1 MTGCWD
7 LETRHWVIR
16 AVGVIDICINTH
28 QSAGFILADAGYDV
42 WMGNFRGNTYSREH
56 TVLNPA
62 REKFWQFS
70 FDQMGHHDLPTMLN
84 YVLDLTK
91 QERLTYIGHS
101 MGTMTFWI
109 MMNSRPWMNA
119 KVHFVP
125 KKKNSLRECFPG
137 ASDGRACSRDSGR
150 SPPSESPP
158 SLGNTFTEGEKY

>member
-1 MTGCWD
+1 
-7 LETRHWVIR
+7 
-16 AVGVIDICINTH
+16 
-28 QSAGFILADAGYDV
+28 
-42 WMGNFRGNTYSREH
+42 MGNFRGNTYSREH

-119 KVHFVP
+119 KVQLKRLENV
-125 KKKNSLRECFPG
+125 
-137 ASDGRACSRDSGR
+137 
-150 SPPSESPP
+150 
-158 SLGNTFTEGEKY
+158 

>member
-1 MTGCWD
+1 
-7 LETRHWVIR
+7 
-16 AVGVIDICINTH
+16 
-28 QSAGFILADAGYDV
+28 
-42 WMGNFRGNTYSREH
+42 MGNFRGNTYSREH

-119 KVHFVP
+119 KVHFIP

-158 SLGNTFTEGEKY
+158 SLGNTFTEGESID